1 MNAEDLL
8 KPYEGLTLDEL
19 SEEEGLLK
27 TKIELIGDQ
36 GVPLDTAM
44 LCYAEAVGVMLM
56 ERDALYQLMD
66 CHSVRS
72 PEGQRVSARIA
83 MVEEIIRDLNEAYRE
98 RLGARPG
105 LRIARPD

>member
-1 MNAEDLL
+1 MSIEDLL

-36 GVPLDTAM
+36 SVPLDTAM

-56 ERDALYQLMD
+56 EQDALWRQADY
-66 CHSVRS
+66 HSVRS

-83 MVEEIIRDLNEAYRE
+83 MVEEIIRDLNGAYRE
-98 RLGARPG
+98 RLS
-105 LRIARPD
+105 ARPDLRIVRPD